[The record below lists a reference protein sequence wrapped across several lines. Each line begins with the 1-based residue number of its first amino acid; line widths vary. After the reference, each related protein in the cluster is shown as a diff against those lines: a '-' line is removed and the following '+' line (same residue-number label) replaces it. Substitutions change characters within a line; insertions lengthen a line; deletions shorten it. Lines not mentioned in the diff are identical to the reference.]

1 MSSWWQF
8 PWHPPPELEVLPRAD
23 DQLFQRSSLPSRGPL
38 HGPNKG
44 PLVAIHGYTPIYTQQ
59 NGNIIWEYNA
69 WVCDVFFQNGDFK
82 GKGLRMSRWVSD
94 CGGQEEVLSASISGS
109 FQIAISTA
117 MFWRWGHGRWILLNC
132 GTVAASIHFAA
143 EIHGEIMEYPL
154 SKYFMVF
161 FQSYRNGSPQKYLES
176 IPLH

>member
-1 MSSWWQF
+1 MAISMTSSARTGGSTASGRSTFSKIVTTFARSPGWTQQG
-8 PWHPPPELEVLPRAD
+8 PP
-23 DQLFQRSSLPSRGPL
+23 G
-38 HGPNKG
+38 
-44 PLVAIHGYTPIYTQQ
+44 GYTPIYTQQ
-59 NGNIIWEYNA
+59 NGNIYIYNA

-109 FQIAISTA
+109 FQVAISTA

-143 EIHGEIMEYPL
+143 EIHGEIHGEIMEYPL